1 MKTTIKNWINDVIR
15 IYNMGS
21 PSGRRQELELQ
32 IEEADVN
39 YRLHSLGND
48 DCIHRKRLH
57 ELQFQYM
64 KRYSEYYHYGS
75 YEIYRRHKEQ
85 GRLIHRG
92 VRA

>member
-48 DCIHRKRLH
+48 DCEHRKRLH
-57 ELQFQYM
+57 SLQAQYM
-64 KRYSEYYHYGS
+64 RTTGEYYKFGT
-75 YEIYRRHKEQ
+75 YEMYRRNKEIGSI
-85 GRLIHRG
+85 GRKI
-92 VRA
+92 A